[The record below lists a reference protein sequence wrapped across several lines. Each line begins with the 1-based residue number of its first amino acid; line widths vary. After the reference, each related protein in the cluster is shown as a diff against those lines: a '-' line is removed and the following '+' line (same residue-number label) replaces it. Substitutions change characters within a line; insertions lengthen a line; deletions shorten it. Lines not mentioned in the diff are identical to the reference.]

1 MTFEEMIAS
10 PGTYSYC
17 GFSIVNKGKGRID
30 IIDDSF
36 GRTIVVDEIVSKKEE
51 LDRLINI
58 IAVSHGRGTK
68 RN

>member
-17 GFSIVNKGKGRID
+17 GFSIINKGKGRID
-30 IIDDSF
+30 IIDESF
-36 GRTIVVDEIVSKKEE
+36 GRVIVEDEIISTKSE

-58 IAVSHGRGTK
+58 TRTSRGRSK
-68 RN
+68 RD